1 MRFLKIFFILILF
14 LALIVLE
21 LAGWLPK
28 QVSLIFVVSLSFLLR
43 AVLKNQRLERVFVA
57 VVIGG
62 FLLDLYSVF
71 PPGLFILSLLTTFYI
86 TKRFLLN
93 WINLNSLAFI
103 FLASLIISLFYQFL
117 ILLFG
122 QLFYFLSWSEIKFS
136 FDEFSLFSIAWS
148 VLLNGLL
155 GAIFALAPGLN
166 GEIKLRNSYK

>member
-86 TKRFLLN
+86 AKRFLLN